1 MAGCHWPSLTIPH
14 GFHMVFPPID
24 SHTQFHRA
32 STHPL
37 STAHNYPTIHASTH
51 TQAAAAHMTC
61 NFWFGN
67 LPQSCGCFCV
77 SSMHLRI
84 CCVCCLCFVGV
95 ELSVCFCIFSVC
107 PRVFFVAQRKTN
119 LVPRITFRE
128 VWPMGNWVGFKN
140 LGIHRRRAAARTCMG
155 MRKNNTTLFLHSIS
169 QIWCCL
175 KQMLFYRY
183 IEWY

>member
-1 MAGCHWPSLTIPH
+1 MGVWPSQIKIHKSVEYSAKSFWLRCRWLWQADNTIIDNGGMSLTITDNSTWIPH
-14 GFHMVFPPID
+14 GIPPPID

-77 SSMHLRI
+77 SSMHLRT
-84 CCVCCLCFVGV
+84 CCVWCLCFVCFVGV
-95 ELSVCFCIFSVC
+95 DNIRVCLYVRVC
-107 PRVFFVAQRKTN
+107 SLWR
-119 LVPRITFRE
+119 RE
-128 VWPMGNWVGFKN
+128 KPILYPG
-140 LGIHRRRAAARTCMG
+140 
-155 MRKNNTTLFLHSIS
+155 
-169 QIWCCL
+169 
-175 KQMLFYRY
+175 
-183 IEWY
+183 